1 MQAENEK
8 LLSIAIGK
16 VLKKLREKTGKS
28 LTLFCYEYSIPT
40 SSLNDIESGKPLNPK
55 FTTII
60 QVLRAYGLNYSEF
73 FKIVEQEL
81 PADFM
86 VIKD

>member
-8 LLSIAIGK
+8 LLSTAIGK

-55 FTTII
+55 FTTIT

-73 FKIVEQEL
+73 FKMVEQEL